1 MSKFYLGAS
10 KMLLDELNLIQSLCL
25 IRLFKWKTLVIG
37 SSMVKFIDFSF
48 EYVHI
53 ESLVD
58 YTF

>member
-1 MSKFYLGAS
+1 
-10 KMLLDELNLIQSLCL
+10 MLSDELDLIRSLCL

-37 SSMVKFIDFSF
+37 SSMVYFIDFSF
-48 EYVHI
+48 ESFHI